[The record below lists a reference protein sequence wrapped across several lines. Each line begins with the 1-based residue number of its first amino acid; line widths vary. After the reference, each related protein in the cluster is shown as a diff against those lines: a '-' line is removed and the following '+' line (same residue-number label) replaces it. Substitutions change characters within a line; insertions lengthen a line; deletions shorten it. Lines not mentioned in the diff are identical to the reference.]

1 MRVAGVDPSIAD
13 CGIVVLSIEG
23 ARTRLLSARTL
34 HPPVGWTDQER
45 VAWLALE
52 VTGIIANEDVEVA
65 GVEAQHAGACRANT
79 LVKLC
84 MAAGAVCGACGAM
97 QVPVYGVQPTEA
109 RKALGFGAMKRD
121 AVNAAVARRLGLAK
135 ALPEHESA
143 AVAVALA
150 AASRHRAAVARG
162 EAAR

>member
-1 MRVAGVDPSIAD
+1 MIVLGSDPSIAN
-13 CGIVVLSIEG
+13 CGAVVLAVEG
-23 ARTRLLSARTL
+23 NRVRLLSARTL
-34 HPPVGWTDQER
+34 KPPVGWTDQER
-45 VAWLALE
+45 VAWLCYE
-52 VTGIIANEDVEVA
+52 VTGIIANEDVTVA

-109 RKALGFGAMKRD
+109 RKALGFGALKTHQVNE
-121 AVNAAVARRLGLAK
+121 AVRRRLNLAK
-135 ALPEHESA
+135 PLPEHQSA
-143 AVAVALA
+143 AVAVAFA
-150 AASRHRAAVARG
+150 AEARYRIAKLR